1 MLYCDKCMILLKR
14 PPDRSKLMELRARD
28 LQSYL
33 NKNNISTHGLVG
45 MYLVM
50 FIKFSFLLIKSAFIE
65 KHELVELLCTS
76 HIPVRPKR
84 GVEKLIGNFGGSV
97 PNLARPEAFVN
108 NLRGKIFFKN
118 VVIIMKLLPL
128 QQM

>member
-1 MLYCDKCMILLKR
+1 MCII
-14 PPDRSKLMELRARD
+14 
-28 LQSYL
+28 
-33 NKNNISTHGLVG
+33 KNFTCV
-45 MYLVM
+45 
-50 FIKFSFLLIKSAFIE
+50 E

-108 NLRGKIFFKN
+108 NLRSKKVLKNFFEKY
-118 VVIIMKLLPL
+118 
-128 QQM
+128 